1 MIRGAS
7 AVVGAV
13 LVVPVSGAADA
24 AAPSVYAAIENRSG
38 GVPIITSLPRS
49 KCSRPRALLLLS
61 KASACDSLSNT
72 DFVSMVSSFAEDDI
86 STKVRLGVKGCRR
99 GCNGD
104 GGALA

>member
-1 MIRGAS
+1 MPEGAYEFTVKYISIHGAS

-13 LVVPVSGAADA
+13 LVVSVSGAADA

-72 DFVSMVSSFAEDDI
+72 DFVSMV
-86 STKVRLGVKGCRR
+86 
-99 GCNGD
+99 D
-104 GGALA
+104 G